1 MVVCEELP
9 MNNCNDPNYALIEG
23 RCIYMSTTKSTYAEA
38 ELDCIDKGGRLFEP
52 KNSEVNKKIYEETNY
67 AAGLYYWIGI
77 NGRDSPGE

>member
-9 MNNCNDPNYALIEG
+9 MNNCNDPNNAVIEG

-52 KNSEVNKKIYEETNY
+52 QNSDANTKIYEETYY
-67 AAGLYYWIGI
+67 AVGLYYWIGI
-77 NGRDSPGE
+77 NGRASPGE